1 MNLGSPRMLRLCGS
15 FVLATA
21 AFNFWLYSTNAS
33 AGKDGFTLAIVIFGV
48 VVGLTTLFLSFKAA
62 RK

>member
-21 AFNFWLYSTNAS
+21 AS